1 MKRKLSPLA
10 VVFLLLMGSSAL
22 AALPEA
28 GIGGETKFVT
38 EETIKAVTEAPED
51 ITKEVETL
59 RKQRE
64 AIADKLEIL
73 RTSPHLTTV
82 ERKALLAAIL
92 KDAGFSEAF
101 IKDSLGTI
109 TTSEPMKWYWMVL
122 FVGFLS
128 VVIWFI
134 LYMGYKNLKKSPPIQ
149 NIAELPWAL
158 PKGSIRATV
167 TLIVGVGVLVLILS
181 GIPVPEILKDAFLVI
196 IAFYFG
202 SRKLA
207 SETEVKERPSVDA
220 GKSTLDLSKPAI
232 PADGSTTSTIT
243 VTPKDNKG
251 NNLGPGHNVSI
262 ETTLGELQGNVQDKG
277 DGTYIQDIRSPAEG
291 KATITAQV
299 NGIELQAKKEIQF
312 TSIK

>member
-1 MKRKLSPLA
+1 MKRKLSPFA

-22 AALPEA
+22 AELPEA
-28 GIGGETKFVT
+28 GIGGKTNLAT
-38 EETIKAVTEAPED
+38 EETTKAVTEALED
-51 ITKEVETL
+51 ITKGVETL
-59 RKQRE
+59 GRQTKD
-64 AIADKLEIL
+64 IAEKLE
-73 RTSPHLTTV
+73 T
-82 ERKALLAAIL
+82 
-92 KDAGFSEAF
+92 
-101 IKDSLGTI
+101 
-109 TTSEPMKWYWMVL
+109 TTSGPVKWYFTVL
-122 FVGFLS
+122 FAVFLGFVVG
-128 VVIWFI
+128 FI
-134 LYMGYKNLKKSPPIQ
+134 LYMGYNNLSKSAPIQ

-196 IAFYFG
+196 IAFYFA
-202 SRKLA
+202 SRKLT

-232 PADGSTTSTIT
+232 PADGRTTSTIT

-277 DGTYIQDIRSPAEG
+277 DGTYIQDIKSPDEG
-291 KATITAQV
+291 KKVTISAQV
-299 NGIELQAKKEIQF
+299 DGIELQAKKEIQF

>member
-1 MKRKLSPLA
+1 
-10 VVFLLLMGSSAL
+10 MGSSAL
-22 AALPEA
+22 AELPEP
-28 GIGGETKFVT
+28 GIGGETKLVT
-38 EETIKAVTEAPED
+38 EETKETTKAVTEALED

-59 RKQRE
+59 RRQTKD
-64 AIADKLEIL
+64 IADKLE
-73 RTSPHLTTV
+73 
-82 ERKALLAAIL
+82 
-92 KDAGFSEAF
+92 
-101 IKDSLGTI
+101 TI
-109 TTSEPMKWYWMVL
+109 ASEPVKWYLMVL
-122 FVGFLS
+122 FAVFLS
-128 VVIWFI
+128 VVVGFI
-134 LYMGYKNLKKSPPIQ
+134 LYMGYRNLRKSAPIQ
-149 NIAELPWAL
+149 NIVELPWAL

-167 TLIVGVGVLVLILS
+167 TLIVSVGVLVLILS
-181 GIPVPEILKDAFLVI
+181 GIPVPEILRNAFLVI
-196 IAFYFG
+196 IAFYFA

-277 DGTYIQDIRSPAEG
+277 DGTYIQDIKSPAEG
-291 KATITAQV
+291 KATISAQV
-299 NGIELQAKKEIQF
+299 DGIELQAKKEIQF

>member
-22 AALPEA
+22 AELPEP
-28 GIGGETKFVT
+28 GTGEKTKLVT
-38 EETIKAVTEAPED
+38 EQTKETTKAVTEAGKD
-51 ITKEVETL
+51 ITKEVETP
-59 RKQRE
+59 RKQVE
-64 AIADKLEIL
+64 AIAEKLE
-73 RTSPHLTTV
+73 T
-82 ERKALLAAIL
+82 
-92 KDAGFSEAF
+92 
-101 IKDSLGTI
+101 
-109 TTSEPMKWYWMVL
+109 TTSGPVKWYFTVL
-122 FVGFLS
+122 FAVFLGFVVG
-128 VVIWFI
+128 FI
-134 LYMGYKNLKKSPPIQ
+134 LYMGYNNLSKSAPIQ

-196 IAFYFG
+196 IAFYFA
-202 SRKLA
+202 SRKLV

-232 PADGSTTSTIT
+232 PADGRTTSTIT

-251 NNLGPGHNVSI
+251 NNLGPGHNVLI

-277 DGTYIQDIRSPAEG
+277 DGTYIQDIKSPAEAPAEG
-291 KATITAQV
+291 KATISAQV
-299 NGIELQAKKEIQF
+299 DGIELQAKKQIQF